1 LQSYEEALIH
11 QDWLLQDKIEGLSI
25 PKAYLFLK
33 VIKVIL
39 ENNVPG
45 KEMENELINRNKRI
59 ISN

>member
-39 ENNVPG
+39 ENNVPD